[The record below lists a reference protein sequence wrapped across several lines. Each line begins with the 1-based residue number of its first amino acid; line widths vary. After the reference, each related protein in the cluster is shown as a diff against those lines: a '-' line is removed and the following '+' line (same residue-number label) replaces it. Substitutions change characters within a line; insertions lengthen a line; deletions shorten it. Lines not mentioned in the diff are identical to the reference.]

1 MQRATAMLQQPQS
14 SSLQAAPNMSLTQ
27 HSAWK
32 TALLLM
38 TLVVGPVK
46 VVAPVQL
53 GRTPLP
59 RGFPQVVCT
68 RTQVLAWLLAGLSSD
83 LVSCTVVV
91 LLPVLVVVASNVYC
105 LQAGWRGGW
114 KGSPVSEAQHAAQKA
129 TLSKACMCVHTT
141 CVIGQHEP
149 RKASSRPSR
158 PHMHFPASPSKA
170 VWQHLAPKCC
180 HRATEWRCFSRNC
193 KCTVVC

>member
-1 MQRATAMLQQPQS
+1 
-14 SSLQAAPNMSLTQ
+14 
-27 HSAWK
+27 
-32 TALLLM
+32 
-38 TLVVGPVK
+38 
-46 VVAPVQL
+46 
-53 GRTPLP
+53 
-59 RGFPQVVCT
+59 
-68 RTQVLAWLLAGLSSD
+68 LSSG

-129 TLSKACMCVHTT
+129 TLTKACMCVHTT

-170 VWQHLAPKCC
+170 VRQHLAPKCC

-193 KCTVVC
+193 KSTVSAEDLCQLSIYLSISHHAQGHNCRPRITRHYAPQATGCTDIG